1 MFSCSMSGHSKW
13 HNIQGRKGKQDKLKA
28 NQFTKIGR
36 MITLAARE
44 GGGDL
49 AANFSLRLAVEK
61 ARAVNMPKDN
71 IERAIKRGTGELHD
85 GVQLEE
91 IVYEGFGPN
100 GVAFLVE
107 AFTDNKNRTAGEIK
121 HAFGAHGGSFGGPG
135 SVQWQFERKSVV
147 RISENDKVKVTSNK
161 NEFELSLMDAG
172 IDDMIESDYGFEII
186 SPVSQFQ
193 KVLEAVQSFNI
204 APEESGLEWIAKE
217 TVSVEEGG
225 AETVAA
231 LYDVLDEMDD
241 VRAVYT
247 NEK

>member
-1 MFSCSMSGHSKW
+1 MSGHSKW

-44 GGGDL
+44 GGNDL
-49 AANFSLRLAVEK
+49 GANFGLRLAIEK

-71 IERAIKRGTGELHD
+71 IDRAVKRGTGELND
-85 GVQLEE
+85 GAHLEE
-91 IVYEGFGPN
+91 IMYEGFGSH
-100 GVAFLVE
+100 GVAFLVD

-121 HAFGAHGGSFGGPG
+121 HAFSSYGGSLGAPG
-135 SVQWQFERKSVV
+135 SVQWQFERKGIVRIAENQKEVV
-147 RISENDKVKVTSNK
+147 RAKMSDI
-161 NEFELSLMDAG
+161 ELSLIDAG

-186 SPVSQFQ
+186 CPVPQFQ
-193 KVLEAVQSFNI
+193 KVLEVVQSYGI
-204 APEESGLEWIAKE
+204 APEESGLEWLPKE
-217 TVSVEEGG
+217 TMQLDSDA
-225 AETVAA
+225 AEKVAA
-231 LYDVLDEMDD
+231 LYDILDDMDD

>member
-1 MFSCSMSGHSKW
+1 MSGHSKW

-49 AANFSLRLAVEK
+49 TANFALRLAVEK

-71 IERAIKRGTGELHD
+71 IDRAMKRGTGELND

-121 HAFGAHGGSFGGPG
+121 HAFSSRGGSLGAPG
-135 SVQWQFERKSVV
+135 SVQWQFEHKGVV
-147 RISENDKVKVTSNK
+147 RMSQESVEKIKGKKEQ
-161 NEFELSLMDAG
+161 FELVLMDAG
-172 IDDMIESDYGFEII
+172 VDDISESEYGLEII
-186 SPVSQFQ
+186 CPVPQFQ
-193 KVLEAVQSFNI
+193 KMMEIVQSFDI
-204 APEESGLEWIAKE
+204 VPEVSGLEWLPKE
-217 TVSVEEGG
+217 MVSLDEGASSKTG
-225 AETVAA
+225 E
-231 LYDVLDEMDD
+231 LYDILDDMDD

>member
-1 MFSCSMSGHSKW
+1 MSGHSKW

-44 GGGDL
+44 GGGEL
-49 AANFSLRLAVEK
+49 AANFTLRLAIEK

-85 GVQLEE
+85 GAQLEE

-100 GVAFLVE
+100 GIAFLVE

-121 HAFGAHGGSFGGPG
+121 HAFSAHGGSLGGPG
-135 SVQWQFERKSVV
+135 SVQWQFERKGVV
-147 RISENDKVKVTSNK
+147 RVSDKEKITHKKEEV
-161 NEFELSLMDAG
+161 ELALMDAG
-172 IDDMIESDYGFEII
+172 IDDISESEYGFEII
-186 SPVSQFQ
+186 CPVPQFQ
-193 KVLEAVQSFNI
+193 KVLEVVQSFGI
-204 APEESGLEWIAKE
+204 TPEESGLEWIPKE
-217 TVSVEEGG
+217 TVAVDQEA
-225 AETVAA
+225 AEKVAG